1 MAMVGV
7 GEAHGLPPPIPSLD
21 PAPRA
26 QRAMSPNPR
35 DPRTAMARHMSEED
49 LLKAIT
55 EAATFLGWRW
65 HHIRRSD
72 LSIQMGHSGFPD
84 LILCKGKRIYG
95 FELKSSR
102 GQPTPDQLAWLEAMP
117 NAYLIGPEDL
127 DRVLSALKEEPLL
140 SERELGL

>member
-1 MAMVGV
+1 
-7 GEAHGLPPPIPSLD
+7 
-21 PAPRA
+21 
-26 QRAMSPNPR
+26 
-35 DPRTAMARHMSEED
+35 MARYMTEED

-84 LILCKGKRIYG
+84 LILCKAKRIYA

-117 NAYLIGPEDL
+117 NAYLVGPEDL

-140 SERELGL
+140 SERELGLR